1 MTKKKIILLI
11 IFAVILGGIAAG
23 LLLYNQPGFTGNRVA
38 NPDSYTLEIQRMHG
52 TDRHT
57 MALNAGDV
65 LQIHFETEKARC
77 TWRLLRRTERC
88 FTPETAGKLEISP

>member
-1 MTKKKIILLI
+1 
-11 IFAVILGGIAAG
+11 
-23 LLLYNQPGFTGNRVA
+23 
-38 NPDSYTLEIQRMHG
+38 MHG